1 MQLLYAIAPLLVAAK
16 SRLASR
22 LDDNALLRRAKAI
35 DDWFAAPTNRTT
47 PVAWTVR
54 RKSDVQ
60 LWEKIS
66 SKAKTVYRGSMRG
79 APVIVKGKGRHA
91 AQGDYGGDVLWEEM
105 IYLEALRG
113 EPGIVPLHGAWFS
126 DDARHVSFVVG
137 DCGPPIGKTS
147 RDKPP
152 LMSRAF
158 DKRARKRPLELAKAI
173 LECFGAWASR
183 GYILDDFKAQQFAMD
198 DADGTV
204 CMVDGPKRLTE
215 SPLGKAALRRWPLKG
230 VGRRSVPRVLNNTAR
245 ACRKDTD
252 CPAFK
257 ENLSCRGEPG
267 IHTPCETGAV
277 GAPESRGT
285 CLDGACLLLSEK
297 THVFDVANRP
307 WLLPF
312 IHDRATSGPERELL
326 GELMRLANQRRP
338 EDRPSFAELVDRI
351 DRFTTRPRH

>member
-1 MQLLYAIAPLLVAAK
+1 
-16 SRLASR
+16 
-22 LDDNALLRRAKAI
+22 
-35 DDWFAAPTNRTT
+35 
-47 PVAWTVR
+47 
-54 RKSDVQ
+54 
-60 LWEKIS
+60 
-66 SKAKTVYRGSMRG
+66 
-79 APVIVKGKGRHA
+79 
-91 AQGDYGGDVLWEEM
+91 
-105 IYLEALRG
+105 
-113 EPGIVPLHGAWFS
+113 
-126 DDARHVSFVVG
+126 
-137 DCGPPIGKTS
+137 
-147 RDKPP
+147 
-152 LMSRAF
+152 
-158 DKRARKRPLELAKAI
+158 
-173 LECFGAWASR
+173 
-183 GYILDDFKAQQFAMD
+183 LDDFKAQQFAMD
-198 DADGTV
+198 SDGTI

-215 SPLGKAALRRWPLKG
+215 SPLGKAALRQWPLKG

-351 DRFTTRPRH
+351 DRFATRPRH

>member
-1 MQLLYAIAPLLVAAK
+1 MRLLYAIAPLLVAAK

-60 LWEKIS
+60 LGEKIS

-91 AQGDYGGDVLWEEM
+91 ALGDYGGDVLWEEM

-126 DDARHVSFVVG
+126 ADARHVSFVVG

-173 LECFGAWASR
+173 LACFGAWASR
-183 GYILDDFKAQQFAMD
+183 GYILDDFRAQQFAMD
-198 DADGTV
+198 SDGTI
-204 CMVDGPKRLTE
+204 CMVDGPKPLTE
-215 SPLGKAALRRWPLKG
+215 SPLGKAALRRWP
-230 VGRRSVPRVLNNTAR
+230 SVHIRMLNNTAR
-245 ACRKDTD
+245 ACHKDTD
-252 CPAFK
+252 CPALK

-267 IHTPCETGAV
+267 VHYWCETGAV
-277 GAPESRGT
+277 GAPESHGT

-307 WLLPF
+307 WLFPF

-338 EDRPSFAELVDRI
+338 EDRPSFAELVGAI
-351 DRFTTRPRH
+351 DRRVDGVTVN

>member
-1 MQLLYAIAPLLVAAK
+1 MRLRYTIAPLLVAAK
-16 SRLASR
+16 SRLAPR
-22 LDDNALLRRAKAI
+22 LDDNALLRRAEAI

-47 PVAWTVR
+47 PAAWTVR
-54 RKSDVQ
+54 RKRDVQ
-60 LWEKIS
+60 LGEKIS

-91 AQGDYGGDVLWEEM
+91 ARGDYGGDVLWEEM

-152 LMSRAF
+152 FMSRAF

-198 DADGTV
+198 SDGTI
-204 CMVDGPKRLTE
+204 CMVDGPKPLTE
-215 SPLGKAALRRWPLKG
+215 SPLGKAALRRWP
-230 VGRRSVPRVLNNTAR
+230 SVHIRMLNNTAR

-252 CPAFK
+252 CPALK
-257 ENLSCRGEPG
+257 ENLSYRGEPG
-267 IHTPCETGAV
+267 VDYWCETGAV

-285 CLDGACLLLSEK
+285 CLDGTCLLLSEK
-297 THVFDVANRP
+297 THVYDVANRP

-338 EDRPSFAELVDRI
+338 ADRPSFAELVDRI
-351 DRFTTRPRH
+351 DRFATRPRH